1 MVSVAYAR
9 AYTEVLEILRH
20 FSNEEYSKIPESK
33 IEYFK
38 QNMDTNYNFSIDP
51 SVDLKEQNISMEANA
66 IIVSLFRD
74 YFATDKQRVIL
85 KNLLKQNQDKRDA
98 ELREKYNPDNLFKN
112 KQPKVIENTSNEPEH
127 NEMIEYKESIFTSIK
142 NWFKRTF

>member
-1 MVSVAYAR
+1 MISVTYAR

-20 FSNEEYSKIPESK
+20 LSNEEYSKIPESK

-38 QNMDTNYNFSIDP
+38 QNMDSNYNFSINP
-51 SVDLKEQNISMEANA
+51 SVDLKKQNISMEANA

-74 YFATDKQRVIL
+74 YFATDKQRVVL
-85 KNLLKQNQDKRDA
+85 KNLLKQNQDKRDT

-112 KQPKVIENTSNEPEH
+112 KQPKVIENTSNKSEH
-127 NEMIEYKESIFTSIK
+127 TEMIEYRESIFTRIK